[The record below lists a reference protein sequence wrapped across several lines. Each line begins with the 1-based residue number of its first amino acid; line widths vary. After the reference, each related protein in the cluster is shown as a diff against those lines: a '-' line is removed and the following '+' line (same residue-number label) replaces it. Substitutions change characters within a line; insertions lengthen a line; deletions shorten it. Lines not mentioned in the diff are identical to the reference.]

1 MPVTRRRCSDGRSV
15 CYELLKKRKWAF
27 GRLTVGSTL
36 VSVPNIGFTEMLLLV
51 GVLLLVFGPKRL
63 PEMGRSLGRGLRE
76 FKESVSGHSLDDDE
90 EVPVE
95 PSDLEEV
102 ATTPEEPAS
111 VGSGAKGPNA

>member
-1 MPVTRRRCSDGRSV
+1 MPVTRRRADGKAV
-15 CYELLKKRKWAF
+15 CYELLKKVKGAF

-36 VSVPNIGFTEMLLLV
+36 MSVPNIGFTEMLLLV

-76 FKESVSGHSLDDDE
+76 FKESVSGHSVDDDE

-95 PSDLEEV
+95 PSDLDRV
-102 ATTPEEPAS
+102 ATTPDEPAS
-111 VGSGAKGPNA
+111 VGSGVKSPSA